1 VTKHKI
7 GFIVH
12 SGSGSK
18 RKQQAKEDFEA
29 YILKDTGYDLF
40 KLDKAED
47 IVEVTA
53 DMALKN
59 YEAVYACGGD
69 GTLNLVSGGLIH
81 TETALGIIP
90 FGSGNGYAR
99 HHNMPLDWAQ
109 ALKSMDNHI
118 MSQRDTGLINGMHF
132 LNMAGIGYSAKI
144 SQEFKNSR
152 GRGLR
157 GYLNSIGKNLKTGA
171 FPVSLSN
178 KDAVW
183 AGESFMVDFANGS
196 QWGNNVKIAPNTR
209 DDDGILAAVVFKK
222 ISPLRLPVIGFKLL
236 TNTSESST
244 DIYRVKG
251 EAFILQFEGEQPM
264 HVDGDY
270 VGVAQ
275 EKVVVEVNHKSLKL
289 WLFNNK

>member
-99 HHNMPLDWAQ
+99 HHEPARYRAYKWYAFFKYGWHWVFSQN
-109 ALKSMDNHI
+109 KS
-118 MSQRDTGLINGMHF
+118 
-132 LNMAGIGYSAKI
+132 
-144 SQEFKNSR
+144 
-152 GRGLR
+152 
-157 GYLNSIGKNLKTGA
+157 
-171 FPVSLSN
+171 
-178 KDAVW
+178 
-183 AGESFMVDFANGS
+183 
-196 QWGNNVKIAPNTR
+196 
-209 DDDGILAAVVFKK
+209 
-222 ISPLRLPVIGFKLL
+222 
-236 TNTSESST
+236 
-244 DIYRVKG
+244 RV
-251 EAFILQFEGEQPM
+251 
-264 HVDGDY
+264 
-270 VGVAQ
+270 
-275 EKVVVEVNHKSLKL
+275 
-289 WLFNNK
+289 